1 MWRAGIRTGV
11 LLLLV
16 LCGVHT
22 YAGEMLVQ
30 GKVVRV
36 EPINARSQVVEYAGD
51 CEPAKPSSDSDLVAL
66 LGWDL
71 RVGCRATSRD
81 VDAVEGYRVFYRWDD
96 RVYNTVMTDR
106 PADTIPLRVNVR

>member
-1 MWRAGIRTGV
+1 MWRTAIRMSA
-11 LLLLV
+11 LV
-16 LCGVHT
+16 LVLSGAHS
-22 YAGEMLVQ
+22 YAGEMLVH

-51 CEPAKPSSDSDLVAL
+51 CEPAKPSNDTDMVAL
-66 LGWDL
+66 LAWDL
-71 RVGCRATSRD
+71 RVGCRATSHD
-81 VDAVEGYRVFYRWDD
+81 GEAGEGYRVFYRWDD